1 MENIQSKTQT
11 TPKEKFFVI
20 RQSDGSTIVVA
31 QSKLMEIFNQ
41 SK

>member
-1 MENIQSKTQT
+1 MGNAQPQPQL

-20 RQSDGSTIVVA
+20 RQSDGSTIVVS